1 MTKPF
6 RRGVA
11 AVAVFAGSLAAV
23 SIGGSRPAGAVSGP
37 LCSTVSWVAAG
48 QSHAFAQRADGSV
61 WGWGNNARGQLLL
74 GDTVGRTAPAAV
86 EALRGAVAVAAGSQ
100 FTVALFPGG
109 IVRTAGLN
117 NYGQLGNGTV
127 SDSRTLVSTGLT
139 DVTAIDVGGYH
150 VAALKSDGTVWSWGR
165 NIEGQTSGSTPP
177 IRQTPV
183 QVAGLTGVVQ
193 VAAGW
198 YHTLALKSDGTV
210 WAWGHNADGQL
221 GNGSRTSTNVPVQ
234 VSGLTGVAAVDGGV
248 NFSAARM
255 PDGTVRTWGSGA
267 AGQLGSPGVAS
278 RTTPQ
283 PVPDLT
289 GVTKVATGSFHVIAT
304 TADGRTLTWGSNSAG
319 QLGTGPAPALGS
331 RPKQSSTP
339 VVIAGASGASSVVA
353 GALSSYAVRG
363 GGTLWA
369 WGSNASGQIG
379 NGTTTE
385 APAPVQSGCPN
396 DAVLPWALVLAADPP
411 VSSTGMPVTLT
422 AVTNQDVADTPYA
435 IQIFDKQSGMLL
447 SSCATGTSCVA
458 VVSSPTPGTL
468 GYVAHVATPSVTAPP
483 PFSQTSAE
491 TTVRWGKLGPGP
503 YSASCAPP
511 TYNVFDGES
520 LGNHALLQVRRIS
533 SDETWVCFRFNDD
546 STWLG
551 GRIALVSPALAPP
564 TIAVDDKP
572 PSACARN
579 DNQAPGPHPL
589 VSDPLGT
596 VDVFAKGSEAWVCFS
611 SGGATA
617 RVMVGSSLPSAV
629 IVNLDGL

>member
-1 MTKPF
+1 MTTPF

-11 AVAVFAGSLAAV
+11 AVAVFAASLAAV
-23 SIGGSRPAGAVSGP
+23 SVGGTQPAGAVSGP
-37 LCSTVSWVAAG
+37 LCSAVTWIGAG

-74 GDTVGRTAPAAV
+74 GDTVARSTPAAV
-86 EALRGAVAVAAGSQ
+86 EALRGALAVTGGSQ

-117 NYGQLGNGTV
+117 NYGQLGNGSV
-127 SDSRTLVSTGLT
+127 SDSRTLATTGLT
-139 DVTAIDVGGYH
+139 DVKAIDVGGYH
-150 VAALKSDGTVWSWGR
+150 VLALKNDGTVWSWGR
-165 NIEGQTSGSTPP
+165 NIEGQTAGSTPP
-177 IRQTPV
+177 IRQVPA

-198 YHTLALKSDGTV
+198 YHSLALKSDGTV
-210 WAWGHNADGQL
+210 WAWGHNSDGQL
-221 GNGSRTSTNVPVQ
+221 GNGTRSSTNAPVQ

-255 PDGTVRTWGSGA
+255 ADGTVRTWGSGS

-283 PVPDLT
+283 PVAGLS
-289 GVTKVATGSFHVIAT
+289 GVTKLVTGSFHVVAT

-319 QLGTGPAPALGS
+319 QLGTGEPSPLGS
-331 RPKQSSTP
+331 RPTQSSTP
-339 VVIAGASGASSVVA
+339 LTISGASGASSVVA
-353 GALSSYAVRG
+353 GALTSYAIRA

-369 WGSNASGQIG
+369 WGSNGSGQVG
-379 NGTTTE
+379 NGSTTD
-385 APAPVQSGCPN
+385 ALGPVQSGCPN
-396 DAVLPWALVLAADPP
+396 DAALPWALVLAADPP

-435 IQIFDKQSGMLL
+435 IQIFDKQSGVLL
-447 SSCATGTSCVA
+447 SSCSTGTSCAA
-458 VVSSPTPGTL
+458 VVSSATPGTL
-468 GYVAHVATPSVTAPP
+468 GYVAHIATPSLSAPP

-503 YSASCAPP
+503 YSSSCSPADY
-511 TYNVFDGES
+511 TVFNGES
-520 LGNHALLQVRRIS
+520 LGNHALLQVRRVT

-546 STWLG
+546 SNWVG
-551 GRIALVSPALAPP
+551 GRIAFVAPALAAPSV
-564 TIAVDDKP
+564 AVDDKP

-596 VDVFAKGSEAWVCFS
+596 VDVFAKGAEAWVCFS

-617 RVMVGSSLPSAV
+617 RVMISSSLPSAV
-629 IVNLDGL
+629 VVNLDGL